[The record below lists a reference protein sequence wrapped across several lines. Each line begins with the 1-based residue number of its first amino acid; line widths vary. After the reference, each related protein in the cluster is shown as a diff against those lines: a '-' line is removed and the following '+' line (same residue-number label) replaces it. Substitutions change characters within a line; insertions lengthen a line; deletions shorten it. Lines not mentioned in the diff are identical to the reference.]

1 LLYPTVHHDI
11 SERVGIQG
19 HAIRWET
26 VDLAQSWE
34 EVEAALLAVPG

>member
-1 LLYPTVHHDI
+1 VHHHI

-26 VDLAQSWE
+26 VNLAQSWE
-34 EVEAALLAVPG
+34 EVEAKLLSILRQTNA